1 MAEKIRI
8 DCSKEFTKT
17 AAERYKQ
24 ISDELLYEYLPPNLQ
39 FQRKI
44 SKPLKVWLEY
54 SDLSSWNK
62 ENPNWELLKYSIWIE
77 YKGHIQSYFS
87 LMKAYP
93 KDESKFLDFVKQ
105 YHALKGVGYTWEDW
119 EKHIPLSNLI
129 LGKFP
134 ILGRK
139 DIGIKNYFLSMLAKR
154 SNMWLKE
161 STREKD
167 AITEW
172 ELIDIGTSIP
182 AIIIRD
188 VFYMDKTLNYEFQ
201 CFTLADNPF
210 QELSPLYSS
219 RGFKDTPDYDRFM
232 LDLRRQIVQMGKW
245 AEKNQ

>member
-8 DCSKEFTKT
+8 ACSKEFTKA
-17 AAERYKQ
+17 AAEKYKQ
-24 ISDELLYEYLPPNLQ
+24 ISDELIYEYLPPNLHQ
-39 FQRKI
+39 SKI
-44 SKPLKVWLEY
+44 SKPLKVWLKY

-77 YKGHIQSYFS
+77 YKGHIQSHFS

-119 EKHIPLSNLI
+119 EKHIPLSNLL

-134 ILGRK
+134 SLRAITCG
-139 DIGIKNYFLSMLAKR
+139 YFINMLAKR
-154 SNMWLKE
+154 NNMLLKVD
-161 STREKD
+161 TRK
-167 AITEW
+167 AGTLTEW
-172 ELIDIGTSIP
+172 ELTPKDSTIP
-182 AIIIRD
+182 AIIIRKIAD
-188 VFYMDKTLNYEFQ
+188 YVGTEKTFYEEFQ